1 MFPAF
6 ITTILYSIST
16 ICATRSAKM
25 LGGTEAN
32 FWRITVATFSLALW
46 AYTFGLGMTGI
57 AFPLFFISGMIGVGS
72 DVFLFQGLP
81 RLGSRLTSLLV
92 QCGTAV
98 AGATIEWLWLGTR
111 LTLPQTMACCTILV
125 GVAIA
130 LAPGEHL
137 TFSRKQWILGIG
149 FCVMAAVGNGFGAV
163 LSRKGFAVAA
173 THRQPIDVGTAGFQR
188 LVGGLIICGLALLIV
203 KRREVWAQIV
213 HPEAPRVP
221 NSVKWKTAWPWIVA
235 NGLAGQTL
243 GMCFFNWAL
252 KTTPTGLVLALVAT
266 TPLVII
272 PFAWKFEGDK
282 AHRRSVIGGAIAVAG
297 VIALVLVA
305 KK

>member
-1 MFPAF
+1 MLPAL

-32 FWRITVATFSLALW
+32 FWRITVATFCLGLW
-46 AYTFGLGMTGI
+46 AYTFGVGLAGV

-92 QCGTAV
+92 QCGTAF
-98 AGATIEWLWLGTR
+98 AGAAIEWLWLGTK
-111 LTLPQTMACCTILV
+111 LTFPQIAACTTILV
-125 GVAIA
+125 GVTIA

-137 TFSRKQWILGIG
+137 RIPRKQFLFGIG
-149 FCVMAAVGNGFGAV
+149 FSVLAATGNGFGAV
-163 LSRKGFAVAA
+163 LSRKGFAMAA
-173 THRQPIDVGTAGFQR
+173 NAHQPIDVGTAGFQR
-188 LVGGLIICGLALLIV
+188 LAGGLIICGLALLIV
-203 KRREVWAQIV
+203 KRRELVAQVV

-221 NSVKWKTAWPWIVA
+221 SRAKWKSAWFWVVA
-235 NGLAGQTL
+235 NGLAGQTF

-252 KTTPTGLVLALVAT
+252 KTTPTGLVLALVST

-282 AHRRSVIGGAIAVAG
+282 AHRRSIIGGAIAVAG
-297 VIALVLVA
+297 VIALVFVGRR
-305 KK
+305 

>member
-1 MFPAF
+1 
-6 ITTILYSIST
+6 
-16 ICATRSAKM
+16 M

-32 FWRITVATFSLALW
+32 FWRILVATFSLGIW
-46 AYTFGLGMTGI
+46 AYTFGVGLAGV
-57 AFPLFFISGMIGVGS
+57 AFPLFFVSGMIGVGS

-98 AGATIEWLWLGTR
+98 AGATIEWLWLGTK
-111 LTLPQTMACCTILV
+111 LTLPQTAACCTILI

-130 LAPGEHL
+130 LAPGHL
-137 TFSRKQWILGIG
+137 ASSRTQWISGIA
-149 FCVMAAVGNGFGAV
+149 FSVLAAVGNGFGAV
-163 LSRKGFAVAA
+163 ISRKGFAVAA
-173 THRQPIDVGTAGFQR
+173 NAHQPLDVGTAGFQR
-188 LVGGLIICGLALLIV
+188 LSGGLIVCGLALLIV
-203 KRREVWAQIV
+203 KRREVAAQLF

-221 NSVKWKTAWPWIVA
+221 SSTKWKEAWIWVVA

-252 KTTPTGLVLALVAT
+252 KTTPTGLVLALVST

-282 AHRRSVIGGAIAVAG
+282 AHRRSIIGGAIAVAG
-297 VIALVLVA
+297 AIALVLVA
-305 KK
+305 RK

>member
-1 MFPAF
+1 
-6 ITTILYSIST
+6 
-16 ICATRSAKM
+16 
-25 LGGTEAN
+25 
-32 FWRITVATFSLALW
+32 
-46 AYTFGLGMTGI
+46 
-57 AFPLFFISGMIGVGS
+57 
-72 DVFLFQGLP
+72 
-81 RLGSRLTSLLV
+81 
-92 QCGTAV
+92 
-98 AGATIEWLWLGTR
+98 
-111 LTLPQTMACCTILV
+111 LV

-137 TFSRKQWILGIG
+137 TFARQQFWFGIG
-149 FCVMAAVGNGFGAV
+149 FCVLAAVGNGFGAV

-173 THRQPIDVGTAGFQR
+173 DAHQTIDVGTAGFQR
-188 LVGGLIICGLALLIV
+188 LVGGLIICGLALLVV
-203 KRREVWAQIV
+203 KRREVFAQFV

-221 NSVKWKTAWPWIVA
+221 SSAKWKAAWPWVVA

-297 VIALVLVA
+297 AIALVLVA
-305 KK
+305 RR

>member
-1 MFPAF
+1 
-6 ITTILYSIST
+6 
-16 ICATRSAKM
+16 M

-32 FWRITVATFSLALW
+32 FWRITVATISLGLW
-46 AYTFGLGMTGI
+46 AYTFGLGLTGI

-92 QCGTAV
+92 QCGTAL
-98 AGATIEWLWLGTR
+98 AGATIEWLWLGTK
-111 LTLPQTMACCTILV
+111 LTGPQIAACSTILV

-137 TFSRKQWILGIG
+137 TIERKQFLWGIG
-149 FCVMAAVGNGFGAV
+149 FCVLAAVGNGFGAV
-163 LSRKGFAVAA
+163 LSRKGFAMAA
-173 THRQPIDVGTAGFQR
+173 NALQPIDVGTAGFQR
-188 LVGGLIICGLALLIV
+188 LAGGLIVCGVALLIV
-203 KRREVWAQIV
+203 KRRDVLAQFV
-213 HPEAPRVP
+213 AQAPRVP
-221 NSVKWKTAWPWIVA
+221 SSAKWKKAWFWVVS

-243 GMCFFNWAL
+243 GMCCFNWAL
-252 KTTPTGLVLALVAT
+252 KTTPTGLVLALVST

-282 AHRRSVIGGAIAVAG
+282 AHRRSVIGGVIAVVG
-297 VIALVLVA
+297 VIALVLVGGR
-305 KK
+305 

>member
-1 MFPAF
+1 MLPAL

-32 FWRITVATFSLALW
+32 FWRIAVATLSLAIW
-46 AYTFGLGMTGI
+46 AYGFGNGLGGI

-72 DVFLFQGLP
+72 DVFLFQGLV

-98 AGATIEWLWLGTR
+98 AGATIEWLWLGTK
-111 LTLPQTMACCTILV
+111 LTLPQTVACTTILV

-130 LAPGEHL
+130 LAPGGHL
-137 TFSRKQWILGIG
+137 TLTRRQFFWGIG
-149 FCVMAAVGNGFGAV
+149 LSVLAAVGNGFGAV
-163 LSRKGFAVAA
+163 ISRKGFAMAA
-173 THRQPIDVGTAGFQR
+173 AANQPVDVGTAGFQR
-188 LVGGLIICGLALLIV
+188 LAGGLIVCGLALLIV
-203 KRREVWAQIV
+203 KRRELLAQVV

-221 NSVKWKTAWPWIVA
+221 SAEKWKKAWFWVVA
-235 NGLAGQTL
+235 NGLAGQTI

-252 KTTPTGLVLALVAT
+252 KTTPTGLVLAIVST

-282 AHRRSVIGGAIAVAG
+282 AHRRSVIGGVIAVVG
-297 VIALVLVA
+297 VIALMLIGR
-305 KK
+305 K